1 MKVTSPAVR
10 SMASG
15 TRSGH
20 LHGSKPEAQPLRVAF
35 CRRSAQSAR
44 RYLTLRSSLLKGG
57 ATLNYKSA
65 TRLRALTAHRRH
77 EPGHLTC
84 TVR

>member
-35 CRRSAQSAR
+35 CHRSAQSAR
-44 RYLTLRSSLLKGG
+44 RYLTLRSSLLNEG
-57 ATLNYKSA
+57 LRLI
-65 TRLRALTAHRRH
+65 TRSQHGC
-77 EPGHLTC
+77 EP
-84 TVR
+84 